1 MKGLLVKDLQFILC
15 QKTFFIM
22 IIALGIAISFLTGSA
37 GFVVGYIVF
46 VLGFFTLNTIT
57 FDEMDNGFAYL
68 FTLPISRKTYVLEKY
83 LYGFLA
89 SAVATAVAVAIG
101 VISNFILHQSDT
113 TDILIT
119 GAFSFGL
126 VCVFLLLNIPI
137 HLRFQGEKAR
147 MVLIM
152 LMAAFLGII
161 VFLVNADFLSG
172 NTFADTVALVSGWGM
187 ALRILALAIA
197 FVVMFFISYAISIR
211 VMNKK
216 EF

>member
-22 IIALGIAISFLTGSA
+22 IIAMGIAISFMTGSA

-46 VLGFFTLNTIT
+46 ILGFFTLNTIT

-89 SAVATAVAVAIG
+89 SAVATAIAVTIG
-101 VISNFILHQSDT
+101 VIGNFILHQGNT

-152 LMAAFLGII
+152 FMAAFLGII
-161 VFLVNADFLSG
+161 VFLVNADFLSSETFT
-172 NTFADTVALVSGWGM
+172 NTIALVTGWGI
-187 ALRILALAIA
+187 ALRVLALVIA
-197 FVVMFFISYAISIR
+197 FAVMFLISYFISIR